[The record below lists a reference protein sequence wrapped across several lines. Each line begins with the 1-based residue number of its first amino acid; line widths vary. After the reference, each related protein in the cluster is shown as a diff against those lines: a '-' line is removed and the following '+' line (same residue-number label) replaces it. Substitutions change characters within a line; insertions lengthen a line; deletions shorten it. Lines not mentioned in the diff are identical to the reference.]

1 MTFRNLAVC
10 ALAAAI
16 AAPAFG
22 ATPLIDAPAPLN
34 PPVKLTLGAVKVPH
48 VAPFNSI
55 ADAARPLGVEV
66 EIVNFV
72 RYADIRTA
80 LASGSIE
87 VGSIGPA
94 DVPIAVSQSTALSAG
109 R

>member
-1 MTFRNLAVC
+1 MSFRNLAVC

-22 ATPLIDAPAPLN
+22 ATPLIDAPPPLN

-66 EIVNFV
+66 EIFSARNWWQRDPDEVLQTV
-72 RYADIRTA
+72 RERLMT
-80 LASGSIE
+80 
-87 VGSIGPA
+87 VC
-94 DVPIAVSQSTALSAG
+94 
-109 R
+109 